1 MRQRIIE
8 LGGVISPKRDNGDNY
23 EVLGSNEVLQKIRK
37 MLDENN
43 YTDDGTAFAAD
54 FLGVTPATDNISR
67 LFVCDYDKPGYLA
80 IA

>member
-8 LGGVISPKRDNGDNY
+8 LGGIINPKCDFGDDY

-43 YTDDGTAFAAD
+43 YTDDGPAAAS

-67 LFVCDYDKPGYLA
+67 LHVCDYDKPGYLA